1 MAYPLKTYK
10 TDKGVYEIPEKESA
24 SFLKDFPN
32 AMEVVAY
39 KKGKDTFDIPV
50 KEAQSFIQENP
61 DAIPVKKKVE
71 SIGGLQEPSDGG
83 LNGTIPT
90 ITQDELDKQDD
101 VIGKIQ
107 EADALS
113 KKTRFIGM
121 DGGGNIPDFK
131 AQSQAKE
138 IHNQIKGMGYGDKDI
153 EILTKTFSDLPKEAE
168 TTTVVREGGVLDTP
182 YSKKSFLELY
192 KIDPKAA
199 VTKANAVKNYFDLKK
214 SAGEQVAQQYNRL
227 QNVNDPDKSINE
239 NIDNFYINKEKQKEL
254 IGKNLPKE
262 QQQKAL
268 DRVEESS
275 DIILTDIFNNPENAK
290 GYIVGK
296 LKEKDAN
303 LDLANPTLLEQQ
315 GKADND
321 LSKFT
326 LQSIADN
333 LDPKNKAEKLAFRK
347 YKYGVDLDNSVN
359 SSADLNE
366 AALKFAAEQ
375 NPTIKGQ
382 IEKLGGTRLPNAYE
396 GEIVNNFLNNP
407 DVIQKAQND
416 PDFAEKYNQAKQ
428 NLYFNYPDFA
438 KKEVA
443 TKISQAR
450 EDKGMNNWFANVP
463 TQEATDK
470 LVEDMV
476 RAGKMTE
483 QDKLVYDT
491 QIKKDL
497 GVWQS
502 IKRGAGR
509 IPFGAFIEESPIQT
523 PGLLESTENAFN
535 KSIHGVARSVED
547 IVGMDKNVFPDKE
560 RLYNKLQSDASTA
573 SLIPKSILHEVAM
586 GTGNLAGFVI
596 PMMAGGVALKG
607 VKGGEFI
614 ANGLLFEGENKDKAL
629 TMFPDEPTKQYAYTA
644 LATAG
649 DVMLGHLI
657 PKGDAAKGIA
667 KTLKSDIVDVVNKFT
682 NKEISAAEAKKTLL
696 DKATSLLGDLAKE
709 NTKVAGTIT
718 GFGIFHNTLD
728 ALFDKN
734 DMGAGDIATQA
745 VKDFKSNFLTTPL
758 LAAMAVKGKSSGING
773 KVLMEVADNPE
784 LYKKLI
790 TEQSVLNT
798 ELKKTEA
805 ERLANLE
812 DAAAIKKDLDKTEM
826 TDKQKQDY
834 MVTAINKKILERKA
848 AGITDK
854 ALKQEVLNEAEKHD
868 TNLVLLQSKFGDKEF
883 KDLTPEEKETIE
895 VPKGS
900 TVKTQ
905 PSGTEGKFTP
915 LIVNEKGEH
924 EVLNRSF
931 DTPEAAKI
939 YGEETIKRRHFDEN
953 IKNKTEEPIAE
964 ELTPEVTKPTDLQKG
979 VVTVSVKLDGK
990 NIDAKYLDEYKGHKI
1005 VEIDG
1010 DVYTYDPKKEV
1021 LFKVALD
1028 DSKSTGSKKV
1038 NPEANNVETAKQYI
1052 DWKEGANKENKFV
1065 KPIDV
1070 TPTDVVTEKGK
1081 MEGSVTDNIEVN
1093 NEKVYLPEKGFL
1105 ISSVSLN
1112 EGQQKGKGSG
1122 QELYKKALDEH
1133 GILYSVFPV
1142 SEDALR
1148 VQDKLV
1154 EKGIAK
1160 IENITLSDG
1169 TEIRKITKGTPTD
1182 VVGSEVDIIDY
1193 PELKETKVIDDN
1205 GNPEPVYHFT
1215 NNEFKDNEYRPS
1227 ERQGVGMFTSS
1238 SKEFASAF
1246 GKNEKKV
1253 LLNIKNPKDLTD
1265 VDLGDFVTRKQ
1276 ASKILGIEEDF
1287 LATPKF
1293 PKEAALWEYMDEDTR
1308 GIYEQQGYDG
1318 IIGKEEGNPIQVT
1331 FRPEQ
1336 IISIKSKSENKPVNE
1351 EPKAAEVP
1359 NPETKAGITNE
1370 PPPENIGTAETGEEG
1385 SKKVGVSHK
1394 SLTDLAKRLGLKEPE
1409 TGEWHSPEWYAE
1421 RGRQLL
1427 EAGANPEEVNN
1438 PNNELHD
1445 RISIA
1450 RANLENLVKEADVIA
1465 REKGIDSKEYEEA
1478 HKKVNDY
1485 ANDVVKKLG
1494 TKAGQAMTA
1503 LQGERDIDTDSFTAV
1518 KKAAEE
1524 GTGKPL
1530 NKEQEK
1536 KIQELTTQN
1545 KELKKQ
1551 TNDLEKKLVEATDK
1565 ALNGNKPEQDKGK
1578 FEKKA
1583 RELSKKIMDSELPS
1597 WLKIDDPNASTK
1609 GMGAEDLKKLLS
1621 EATINMGKLL
1631 DKGVEFAEAVKE
1643 AVKDLV
1649 DKLGEDKRDEIEKGF
1664 TEHYKG
1670 ISEPTVAEKNIARL
1684 EKELENLQKGI
1695 AKQKNPKRDLTDKE
1709 KELKE
1714 QIKEERANMGLEP
1727 SKMDKPKTEQEQKE
1741 EDAKELEDIQKK
1753 FVDKKDNKFSIDEAK
1768 DIFNYAKKNYLD
1780 KDVSFSD
1787 MLARVSND
1795 LGLSWRQVSDALTS
1809 PKVKPISDAMWKKRA
1824 DYMKNRTATKNWVES
1839 QSKSVPLKALRK
1851 VSSAVRG
1858 VAVFG
1863 HGGIFIG
1870 THAGMTLFNPSQ
1882 WNKVIPAFI
1891 RGWKFA
1897 YGNRA
1902 NYERRI
1908 EQLRNDR
1915 NYVIAQRGGLKN
1927 NPDVINTE
1935 EFQKSQEVFKKIGG
1949 EAGIK
1954 GFNAIKVLRQDLF
1967 NYHYDRL
1974 SEIEKNDPESIEQ
1987 IAKLVNNA
1995 TGATNLKLPEW
2006 VNETTFAGGMEA
2018 ARWGKLT
2025 RNPARAAAVALKAIV
2040 TPEKATTA
2048 ERVFAKVWAR
2058 RVGEQ
2063 LGTMTALLMANAA
2076 LQNTINPKN
2085 PTNLTNPNDPDFLK
2099 FKFGNLTID
2108 PTSGMRGVAMFM
2120 YGMGKVP
2127 FKTQKE
2133 LKGDTRLQAAG
2144 KSVFGYGRGKL
2155 APLYSTVA
2163 DFVTQQDYN
2172 KNPLPFSKDK
2182 PTPGHH
2188 KLTWGEYLWQKAPLP
2203 VAEAAT
2209 VTYKSAEESGADK
2222 VTLRHVFNGFL
2233 SGAISGGTGFR
2244 VSEYD
2249 KEEAKHSPF
2258 TEEDNKNPIFKYFLD
2273 KWMELPHTNLS
2284 SEEIT
2289 DEKNRTKKKVSDY
2302 PKDIQDKYED
2312 THKLFLKK
2320 ELSDFKRKGYVF
2332 TKEYLTSDGET
2343 KVEVYTD
2350 KKPHSIR
2357 KSLDSLDKDELAQV
2371 LRIAQSQ
2378 ATRQAKKKVF
2388 NQK

>member
-192 KIDPKAA
+192 KTDPKAA

-359 SSADLNE
+359 SSSDLNE

-396 GEIVNNFLNNP
+396 GEIVNDFLNNP
-407 DVIQKAQND
+407 DVIKKAQND
-416 PDFAEKYNQAKQ
+416 HNFAEKYNQAKQ

-476 RAGKMTE
+476 RTGKMTE

-718 GFGIFHNTLD
+718 GFGVFHNTLD

-758 LAAMAVKGKSSGING
+758 LAAMAVKGKASGING

-790 TEQSVLNT
+790 TEQSVLNP

-1010 DVYTYDPKKEV
+1010 DVYTYDPKKEI

-1070 TPTDVVTEKGK
+1070 TT
-1081 MEGSVTDNIEVN
+1081 
-1093 NEKVYLPEKGFL
+1093 
-1105 ISSVSLN
+1105 
-1112 EGQQKGKGSG
+1112 
-1122 QELYKKALDEH
+1122 
-1133 GILYSVFPV
+1133 
-1142 SEDALR
+1142 
-1148 VQDKLV
+1148 
-1154 EKGIAK
+1154 
-1160 IENITLSDG
+1160 
-1169 TEIRKITKGTPTD
+1169 TD
-1182 VVGSEVDIIDY
+1182 VVGSEKITGRKPTAEDGEFTIEGDNSGTYRINPVSGKIEMKDINDGGWIKNVSFAEGTIRAAEKNGFTTQAKQSSYDVKKTPKWSDFKKEENKKGEVWNNRGTSFKTSENGENTFVGKDEKTY
-1193 PELKETKVIDDN
+1193 SIGSTKNADGEILVEVKDSNGNVMSSAEFDSNGDGSYSIKMGGNVKSETKGIGLAKAIYDYVDSNI
-1205 GNPEPVYHFT
+1205 G
-1215 NNEFKDNEYRPS
+1215 KIKK
-1227 ERQGVGMFTSS
+1227 TS
-1238 SKEFASAF
+1238 
-1246 GKNEKKV
+1246 
-1253 LLNIKNPKDLTD
+1253 T
-1265 VDLGDFVTRKQ
+1265 T
-1276 ASKILGIEEDF
+1276 
-1287 LATPKF
+1287 T
-1293 PKEAALWEYMDEDTR
+1293 
-1308 GIYEQQGYDG
+1308 YDG
-1318 IIGKEEGNPIQVT
+1318 SNLWKNN
-1331 FRPEQ
+1331 
-1336 IISIKSKSENKPVNE
+1336 SKSENKPVNE
-1351 EPKAAEVP
+1351 EPKANEIP

-1385 SKKVGVSHK
+1385 SKKVGVSHE

-1530 NKEQEK
+1530 NKNQEK

-1551 TNDLEKKLVEATDK
+1551 TDDLEKKLVEATDK
-1565 ALNGNKPEQDKGK
+1565 ALNGDKPKQDKGK

-1649 DKLGEDKRDEIEKGF
+1649 DKLGKDKRDEIEKGF

-1795 LGLSWRQVSDALTS
+1795 LGLSWRQISDALTS

-1915 NYVIAQRGGLKN
+1915 NYIIAQRGGLKN

-2120 YGMGKVP
+2120 YGIGKVP

-2188 KLTWGEYLWQKAPLP
+2188 RLTWGEYLWQKAPLP

-2209 VTYKSAEESGADK
+2209 VTYKSAEESGSDK

-2273 KWMELPHTNLS
+2273 KGMELPHTSLS

-2289 DEKNRTKKKVSDY
+2289 DEKNRTNKKVSDY

-2378 ATRQAKKKVF
+2378 ATRQTKKKVF

>member
-396 GEIVNNFLNNP
+396 GEIVNEFLNNP

-1133 GILYSVFPV
+1133 GILYSHWPI
-1142 SEDALR
+1142 SDDAMR
-1148 VQDKLV
+1148 VHDKLV

-1160 IENITLSDG
+1160 VENITLSDG
-1169 TEIRKITKGTPTD
+1169 TELRKIT
-1182 VVGSEVDIIDY
+1182 
-1193 PELKETKVIDDN
+1193 
-1205 GNPEPVYHFT
+1205 
-1215 NNEFKDNEYRPS
+1215 
-1227 ERQGVGMFTSS
+1227 
-1238 SKEFASAF
+1238 
-1246 GKNEKKV
+1246 
-1253 LLNIKNPKDLTD
+1253 
-1265 VDLGDFVTRKQ
+1265 
-1276 ASKILGIEEDF
+1276 
-1287 LATPKF
+1287 
-1293 PKEAALWEYMDEDTR
+1293 
-1308 GIYEQQGYDG
+1308 
-1318 IIGKEEGNPIQVT
+1318 
-1331 FRPEQ
+1331 
-1336 IISIKSKSENKPVNE
+1336 KSENKPVNE
-1351 EPKAAEVP
+1351 EPKAKEIP

-1915 NYVIAQRGGLKN
+1915 NYIIAQRGGLKN

>member
-192 KIDPKAA
+192 KTDPKAA

-359 SSADLNE
+359 SSSDLNE

-396 GEIVNNFLNNP
+396 GEIVNDFLNNP
-407 DVIQKAQND
+407 DVIKKAQND
-416 PDFAEKYNQAKQ
+416 HNFAEKYNQAKQ

-476 RAGKMTE
+476 RTGKMTE

-718 GFGIFHNTLD
+718 GFGVFHNTLD

-758 LAAMAVKGKSSGING
+758 LAAMAVKGKASGING

-790 TEQSVLNT
+790 TEQSVLNP

-1010 DVYTYDPKKEV
+1010 DVYTYDPKKEI

-1052 DWKEGANKENKFV
+1052 DWKEGANKENNFV

-1070 TPTDVVTEKGK
+1070 TPTDVVGSGVWK
-1081 MEGSVTDNIEVN
+1081 EGDVLPAE
-1093 NEKVYLPEKGFL
+1093 YPRPEKKIKSIVKETENSLVVNFDDGTKGL
-1105 ISSVSLN
+1105 IPKDKSAYLKELSTTKTEPKNEEENSNLKGLFNKYEEGYISTFDDLVSQVEQYAKDNSN
-1112 EGQQKGKGSG
+1112 ENLITAVDKYKKEKEYDA
-1122 QELYKKALDEH
+1122 QELGMRGDW
-1133 GILYSVFPV
+1133 
-1142 SEDALR
+1142 DAM
-1148 VQDKLV
+1148 
-1154 EKGIAK
+1154 E
-1160 IENITLSDG
+1160 
-1169 TEIRKITKGTPTD
+1169 
-1182 VVGSEVDIIDY
+1182 
-1193 PELKETKVIDDN
+1193 
-1205 GNPEPVYHFT
+1205 
-1215 NNEFKDNEYRPS
+1215 
-1227 ERQGVGMFTSS
+1227 
-1238 SKEFASAF
+1238 
-1246 GKNEKKV
+1246 
-1253 LLNIKNPKDLTD
+1253 KDLTD
-1265 VDLGDFVTRKQ
+1265 V
-1276 ASKILGIEEDF
+1276 
-1287 LATPKF
+1287 
-1293 PKEAALWEYMDEDTR
+1293 
-1308 GIYEQQGYDG
+1308 
-1318 IIGKEEGNPIQVT
+1318 
-1331 FRPEQ
+1331 
-1336 IISIKSKSENKPVNE
+1336 IKSEIKKSENKPVNE
-1351 EPKAAEVP
+1351 EPKANEIP

-1385 SKKVGVSHK
+1385 SKKVGVSHE

-1530 NKEQEK
+1530 NKNQEK

-1551 TNDLEKKLVEATDK
+1551 TDDLEKKLVEATDK
-1565 ALNGNKPEQDKGK
+1565 ALNGDKPKQDKGK

-1649 DKLGEDKRDEIEKGF
+1649 DKLGKDKRDEIEKGF

-1915 NYVIAQRGGLKN
+1915 NYIIAQRGGLKN

-2120 YGMGKVP
+2120 YGIGKVP

-2188 KLTWGEYLWQKAPLP
+2188 RLTWGEYLWQKAPLP

-2209 VTYKSAEESGADK
+2209 VTYKSAEESGSDK

-2273 KWMELPHTNLS
+2273 KGMELPHTSLS

-2289 DEKNRTKKKVSDY
+2289 DEKNRTNKKVSDY

-2378 ATRQAKKKVF
+2378 ATRQTKKKVF